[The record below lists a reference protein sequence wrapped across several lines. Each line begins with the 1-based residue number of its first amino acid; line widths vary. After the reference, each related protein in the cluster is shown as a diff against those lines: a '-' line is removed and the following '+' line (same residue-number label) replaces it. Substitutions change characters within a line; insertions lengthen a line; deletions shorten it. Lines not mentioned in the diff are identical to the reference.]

1 MEERLW
7 TMEEVKNYF
16 GVKNNKTIHKF
27 ITQGLKV
34 FKVGSKD
41 YRFNIKDIKEFEE
54 IQKQAN
60 QAEMVKINPVKMKP
74 VHKRLDIDY
83 QKRKINIEQLKVV
96 AISRFI

>member
-7 TMEEVKNYF
+7 TMEETKKYF
-16 GVKNNKTIHKF
+16 RVESDRTIHKF

-34 FKVGSKD
+34 FKIGSKD

-60 QAEMVKINPVKMKP
+60 QAEMVKIEPIKRKA
-74 VHKRLDIDY
+74 VHKKLDIDY
-83 QKRKINIEQLKVV
+83 QKRKINIEQCKVV
-96 AISRFI
+96 